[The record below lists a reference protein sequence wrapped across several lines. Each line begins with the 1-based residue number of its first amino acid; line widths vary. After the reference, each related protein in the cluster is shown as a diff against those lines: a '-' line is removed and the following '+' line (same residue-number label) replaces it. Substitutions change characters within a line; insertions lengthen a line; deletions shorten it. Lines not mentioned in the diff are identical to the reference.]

1 MCRLHWAV
9 CWDRCEE
16 SLSSG
21 RTRLRRKIRWVP
33 PILLVGG
40 ARTLPRA
47 DASMLQSRW
56 HRARRGGHSSIPRH
70 HVPQHMVRSAA
81 LRCAALQ
88 RCTQQFFASICT
100 QQSYKVKV
108 AGLRSPLVG

>member
-1 MCRLHWAV
+1 M
-9 CWDRCEE
+9 
-16 SLSSG
+16 
-21 RTRLRRKIRWVP
+21 
-33 PILLVGG
+33 
-40 ARTLPRA
+40 
-47 DASMLQSRW
+47 
-56 HRARRGGHSSIPRH
+56 
-70 HVPQHMVRSAA
+70 PQHMVRSAA